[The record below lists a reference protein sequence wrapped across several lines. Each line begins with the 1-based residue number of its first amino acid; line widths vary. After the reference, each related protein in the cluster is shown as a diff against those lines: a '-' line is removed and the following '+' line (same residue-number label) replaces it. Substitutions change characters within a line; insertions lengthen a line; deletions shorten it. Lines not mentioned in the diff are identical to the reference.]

1 MKPSFSLLAVFCCVL
16 NCVQTR
22 TVFAQAAPT
31 PTEAAALTKL
41 VPRPERLEGAVSV
54 SRGGIT
60 TRATLRFQAPD
71 ALRVDVLRDDAI
83 AVLGATYL
91 SRGGAA
97 QSVEPDGRVR
107 RWRFGSVTQPWR
119 SDALADGGPANIALF
134 GWPQDAARVYQVS
147 IAGDTSKADGGFTIT
162 MQARAIDT
170 RLVAD
175 GVRSGDLGPDYK
187 GGLNYF
193 NTFKRTVYDRPFR
206 IVLRLSPQGALM
218 SREDR
223 DELNR
228 VLKRTDF
235 ERDAQTGSLL
245 GATVRDAGKRLVEVW
260 KYDLKA
266 RAEAF
271 PDNMFELDDAA
282 RQQIVEDAEPLALG
296 DYAGEGA
303 DALWNRGNVLWR
315 QAEEAT
321 PAMAAW
327 DAAAKAKPQAVAPHM
342 AIFDAAMRVHDL
354 ERAASAVSRLAQLR
368 GETGVAVALRRAE
381 LAIAR
386 RDWQGAKQALDVAQ
400 NVQPLNLSTMLRRAE
415 LARGQGDEAT
425 ARALLSEIVSS
436 AAQQPETQ
444 AAAEALAALVGL
456 NHENSEKERQ
466 AAFDLLPKTAGPA
479 ATTPIAAAATAANG
493 VAANGVAANG
503 ATQWQRLA
511 RAHLA
516 LLFGQSE
523 KGEARF
529 EDNYALASL
538 ARGQERAGQDAA
550 AIASWQAVAAR
561 APGTLS
567 VAGTPGTLAREH
579 LVALQARRGDA
590 QASLRAYRTL
600 MAQAP
605 DETARERARDT
616 LLDAWHKNFR
626 GGELR
631 ITLKQI
637 ATAGSSSDEDNRLWL
652 AWQERYAS
660 RSDIEATIRS
670 GARRFSS
677 VAWWHSRLSDFA
689 AATGSILPEINDN
702 NRVRWSQLAQ
712 SEAARAAKL
721 DASQPFYA
729 VQAALAP
736 VQRAVILM
744 RSTQQDLSAQKEANA
759 IARRALDNLE
769 RAWPADPDVAIAL
782 ASGRDALYSPAFAA
796 DASAITSLEAALR
809 RGAPDAAQV
818 GQRHAALFF
827 GRQALALMLRRA
839 GRFDE
844 ATRQLESLF
853 DAARDPNEALGIAIT
868 QWNYA
873 QRRTDLAPALLAGT
887 GARLLRRLAGNWS
900 LDASRAATSTFA
912 ETILRSTLPASP
924 APGAAATAA
933 VDTRMPVATAIS
945 TLLVNAANAPNADV
959 DANDK
964 ALSGDAASALAAAHL
979 HFAMQRLG
987 TAQLA
992 RPSAPAAWE
1001 RFKRVADGLAASSL
1015 AALKGV
1021 AGGDTFFGSRAA
1033 ALLQADAVARG
1044 DLNEA
1049 ARWLALAIRGEPQS
1063 LELRALLTRVQ
1074 IAATKPAEALAARDD
1089 ILRAA
1094 PSSVD
1099 ALRRAGVLSAS
1110 LNNSEDAARYAMQA
1124 LNIAQTT
1131 REVSIEQTQA
1141 VAFSLAH
1148 ILLAQGQ
1155 FDRAAPLYTGLA
1167 ADQWPLEDRLAALLD
1182 WEARLRAM
1190 DKTEEAARARAQ
1202 ATALAYT
1209 DEDVKTAQRILRGM
1223 Q

>member
-1 MKPSFSLLAVFCCVL
+1 M
-16 NCVQTR
+16 
-22 TVFAQAAPT
+22 
-31 PTEAAALTKL
+31 
-41 VPRPERLEGAVSV
+41 PRPERLEGAVAV

-147 IAGDTSKADGGFTIT
+147 IAGDTSKADGGFTVT
-162 MQARAIDT
+162 MQARPEIGT

-175 GVRSGDLGPDYK
+175 GVRSGDLGPEYK

-206 IVLRLSPQGALM
+206 IVLRLSPRGALM

-223 DELNR
+223 DGLNR

-282 RQQIVEDAEPLALG
+282 RQQIVEDAEPLALSE
-296 DYAGEGA
+296 YAGEGA

-354 ERAASAVSRLAQLR
+354 ERAASPVSRLAQLR

-386 RDWQGAKQALDVAQ
+386 RDWQGAKQTLDAAQ
-400 NVQPLNLSTMLRRAE
+400 NGQPLNLSTMLRRAE
-415 LARGQGDEAT
+415 LARVQSDEAT

-444 AAAEALAALVGL
+444 AAAAEALAALVGL

-466 AAFDLLPKTAGPA
+466 AAFDLLPKTASPA
-479 ATTPIAAAATAANG
+479 ATTPIATAATAANG
-493 VAANGVAANG
+493 IGANGIAANG

-631 ITLKQI
+631 IILKQI
-637 ATAGSSSDEDNRLWL
+637 ATASSSSDEDNRLWL

-677 VAWWHSRLSDFA
+677 VAWWHSRLSELA

-744 RSTQQDLSAQKEANA
+744 RSTQQDLSAQEEAGA

-769 RAWPADPDVAIAL
+769 RAWPADPDVAIVL
-782 ASGRDALYSPAFAA
+782 ATGRDALSSPTFAT

-809 RGAPDAAQV
+809 RGAPNAAQA

-844 ATRQLESLF
+844 ATRQLEILF
-853 DAARDPNEALGIAIT
+853 DAARDSNEALGIATT

-873 QRRTDLAPALLAGT
+873 QRRTDLAPALVAGM
-887 GARLLRRLAGNWS
+887 GARSLRRLAGDWS

-924 APGAAATAA
+924 APGAAAAGAPA
-933 VDTRMPVATAIS
+933 VDTRMPLPTAIS
-945 TLLVNAANAPNADV
+945 SLLVNAANAPNAAVDANGDANG

-964 ALSGDAASALAAAHL
+964 VLSGDAASALAAAHL

-992 RPSAPAAWE
+992 RPGAPAAWE
-1001 RFKRVADGLAASSL
+1001 RFKRVADGLATSSI
-1015 AALKGV
+1015 AALKSV
-1021 AGGDTFFGSRAA
+1021 AGGDAFFGSRAA
-1033 ALLQADAVARG
+1033 ALLQEDAVARG
-1044 DLNEA
+1044 DWNEA
-1049 ARWLALAIRGEPQS
+1049 ARWLALAIQGEPQS

-1074 IAATKPAEALAARDD
+1074 IAATKPAEALAARND
-1089 ILRAA
+1089 ILRAM

-1099 ALRRAGVLSAS
+1099 ALRRAGVFSAS
-1110 LNNSEDAARYAMQA
+1110 LNLSEDAARYATQA

-1155 FDRAAPLYTGLA
+1155 FDRAAPLYTGLS

-1209 DEDVKTAQRILRGM
+1209 DEDVKTAQRILRGI